1 MAESCSVLDVWLV
14 AHFFI
19 LTNSQTKRTHLAGV
33 VEARE
38 APHRAQGLLLP
49 EERAHL
55 VRVRVRVRVRDK
67 VGARVRVRV
76 RGQG

>member
-49 EERAHL
+49 EVGAHL
-55 VRVRVRVRVRDK
+55 VVRVRARARARVRLRVRVR
-67 VGARVRVRV
+67 A
-76 RGQG
+76 QA